1 MPRLLL
7 TLAALCLCS
16 QHLGAEEGA
25 PFDAAIAFGAR
36 PSVSHLRMSP
46 DGMSV
51 AWIAPTTGQGS
62 AVYTM
67 NLAKDSKA
75 KVVLT
80 ANGKPE
86 RLSACAWVSNER
98 LVCTVGWLQRDAMFG
113 VMPFSRVVAVNIDGT
128 NLQLLSKRDK
138 PYAPGVQLHGGEII
152 DWLPETDG
160 SVLMTRAY
168 LPDDRGTRTAS
179 NDEGLGVDQVDTR
192 NLRSHR
198 VEMPRRDAWDY
209 ISDGHGRVRILAMGA
224 HNNRDE
230 SSGVVNFL
238 YHPAAGQEWQP
249 LSRYHLLDHT
259 GFLPEAVDSDLNI
272 AYGYKRQDGRTAIY
286 SLALDG
292 SLKEQLVYANAEVD
306 VDALIRIGR
315 ANRVVG
321 ATYITEYPHAVY
333 FAPDVKALIESLS
346 RALKPATPRVVDA
359 SADESRML
367 VLTSTDKDPGVY
379 YVFDRKSQR
388 LQTFLV
394 VRSQLE
400 GIKLAAVK
408 PITYRAADGTDI
420 PGYLT
425 LPPGVDIAQGLPALV
440 MPHGGPGARDV
451 WGFNW
456 VAQFFAA
463 RGYAVLQPNFR
474 GSAGYG
480 EQWFQKN
487 GFRSWQTAIGDVLD
501 GGRWLVK
508 EGIADPRKL
517 GIVGWSYGG
526 YAALQSA
533 VVDPTL
539 FKAVIA
545 IAPVTDLNQ
554 IKQEHRYWTDVEIV
568 NAYVGDG
575 PHMHE
580 GSPAEH
586 ADRFRVPVLLFHGEM
601 DRNVSVEESRLMATR
616 LKRAAVSCE
625 LVTWPDLDHS
635 LDDSSA
641 RAQMLSRS
649 DSFLRAAFG
658 M

>member
-1 MPRLLL
+1 
-7 TLAALCLCS
+7 
-16 QHLGAEEGA
+16 
-25 PFDAAIAFGAR
+25 
-36 PSVSHLRMSP
+36 
-46 DGMSV
+46 
-51 AWIAPTTGQGS
+51 
-62 AVYTM
+62 
-67 NLAKDSKA
+67 
-75 KVVLT
+75 
-80 ANGKPE
+80 
-86 RLSACAWVSNER
+86 
-98 LVCTVGWLQRDAMFG
+98 
-113 VMPFSRVVAVNIDGT
+113 
-128 NLQLLSKRDK
+128 
-138 PYAPGVQLHGGEII
+138 
-152 DWLPETDG
+152 
-160 SVLMTRAY
+160 
-168 LPDDRGTRTAS
+168 
-179 NDEGLGVDQVDTR
+179 
-192 NLRSHR
+192 
-198 VEMPRRDAWDY
+198 
-209 ISDGHGRVRILAMGA
+209 
-224 HNNRDE
+224 
-230 SSGVVNFL
+230 
-238 YHPAAGQEWQP
+238 
-249 LSRYHLLDHT
+249 
-259 GFLPEAVDSDLNI
+259 LNI

-533 VVDPTL
+533 VVDPML

-658 M
+658 L

>member
-1 MPRLLL
+1 
-7 TLAALCLCS
+7 
-16 QHLGAEEGA
+16 
-25 PFDAAIAFGAR
+25 
-36 PSVSHLRMSP
+36 
-46 DGMSV
+46 
-51 AWIAPTTGQGS
+51 
-62 AVYTM
+62 
-67 NLAKDSKA
+67 
-75 KVVLT
+75 
-80 ANGKPE
+80 
-86 RLSACAWVSNER
+86 
-98 LVCTVGWLQRDAMFG
+98 
-113 VMPFSRVVAVNIDGT
+113 
-128 NLQLLSKRDK
+128 
-138 PYAPGVQLHGGEII
+138 
-152 DWLPETDG
+152 
-160 SVLMTRAY
+160 
-168 LPDDRGTRTAS
+168 
-179 NDEGLGVDQVDTR
+179 
-192 NLRSHR
+192 
-198 VEMPRRDAWDY
+198 
-209 ISDGHGRVRILAMGA
+209 
-224 HNNRDE
+224 
-230 SSGVVNFL
+230 
-238 YHPAAGQEWQP
+238 
-249 LSRYHLLDHT
+249 
-259 GFLPEAVDSDLNI
+259 
-272 AYGYKRQDGRTAIY
+272 
-286 SLALDG
+286 
-292 SLKEQLVYANAEVD
+292 LKEQVVYANAEVD

-625 LVTWPDLDHS
+625 LMTWPDLDHS